1 MRPDHIR
8 LLAGRAQRYESQG
21 DPGEGALSW
30 EDVAAALGKVE
41 TTAALLGRVVHADQ
55 TQYVEQLR
63 RDLVQEL
70 VGDPRVQRWKLP
82 KEPLLEPEN
91 SDDPTGWL
99 TDLSTLAI
107 VEAILEHRLQADRQ
121 ALAVQMPYWEWMRHW
136 KPEYERVVV
145 SLVDAWSDRLRE
157 GLR

>member
-1 MRPDHIR
+1 MAVRPDHIR
-8 LLAGRAQRYESQG
+8 LLAGRAQRYEAQG

-55 TQYVEQLR
+55 TQYLEQLR

-70 VGDPRVQRWKLP
+70 VGYPRVQKWTLP
-82 KEPLLEPEN
+82 RP
-91 SDDPTGWL
+91 GWL

-136 KPEYERVVV
+136 RPEYERVVV